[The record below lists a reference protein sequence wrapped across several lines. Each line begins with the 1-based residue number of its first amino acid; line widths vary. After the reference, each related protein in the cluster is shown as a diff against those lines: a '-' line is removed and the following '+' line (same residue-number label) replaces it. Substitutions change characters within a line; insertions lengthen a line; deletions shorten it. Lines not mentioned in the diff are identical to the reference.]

1 MDQGGGTV
9 VKQMS
14 VIHDQDQAA
23 RPGPLRDS
31 PACLAKQAKQF
42 RVQVFAGRQK
52 GGERPIRK
60 GSNHARED

>member
-23 RPGPLRDS
+23 RPGSLRDS
-31 PACLAKQAKQF
+31 LAGLAQQSKQF

-52 GGERPIRK
+52 GGEWPERNGR
-60 GSNHARED
+60 R